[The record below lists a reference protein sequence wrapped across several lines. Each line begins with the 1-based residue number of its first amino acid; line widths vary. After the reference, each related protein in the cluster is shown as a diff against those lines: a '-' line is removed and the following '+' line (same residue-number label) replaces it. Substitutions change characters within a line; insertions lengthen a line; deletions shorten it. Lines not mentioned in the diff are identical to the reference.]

1 MVKRAKIPKD
11 IKIMSLGAA
20 TGVILPVA
28 LTQYVDTT
36 QPPLVPEWGAFGKYG
51 TLIPIAAGAL
61 SLGLA
66 VFTNIIK
73 KHNTKIFIGMFGVTS
88 LTSGLLTGLF
98 APLPLAGF
106 RAPVGARAMVRPT
119 VRRNAGYYGV
129 PAGGQVST
137 SITGQTVYA

>member
-1 MVKRAKIPKD
+1 
-11 IKIMSLGAA
+11 MSLGAA

-106 RAPVGARAMVRPT
+106 RAPTARAMVRPT

-129 PAGGQVST
+129 PSGPALT
-137 SITGQTVYA
+137 PTGQTGQIIYS